1 MIGGKDGWFNSNL
14 LWRIRGWFDR
24 LLLGAGIVRGRRST
38 HDLRINDV
46 IDFWRVEDMV
56 QGKRLLLR
64 AEMKLPGLAWME
76 YLIEPVGTKHSLTVN
91 AYFQTTTIWGDIY
104 WYSFLPFHVYIFQDL
119 VKQIEKRSWSEQRDH
134 T

>member
-1 MIGGKDGWFNSNL
+1 MIGGKKGWFNSNL

-56 QGKRLLLR
+56 QDQK
-64 AEMKLPGLAWME
+64 A
-76 YLIEPVGTKHSLTVN
+76 
-91 AYFQTTTIWGDIY
+91 FTTGGNETSRFGMDGISY
-104 WYSFLPFHVYIFQDL
+104 
-119 VKQIEKRSWSEQRDH
+119 
-134 T
+134 